1 MRINIT
7 SLKNSDLILGKTINV
22 IPHRELVSI
31 NENQNKNGADITQAQ
46 ETPVF
51 ELYKIMESDIL
62 KDKNNWDEMR
72 KRFLKPNEK
81 HLADTEKCKR
91 CVWANKESSKIFCS
105 RYKCT
110 EGKNYV

>member
-1 MRINIT
+1 MTGIENKYHELL
-7 SLKNSDLILGKTINV
+7 SEKSDRGKTINV
-22 IPHRELVSI
+22 IPHRELVSL

-46 ETPVF
+46 ESPVF
-51 ELYKIMESDIL
+51 ELRL
-62 KDKNNWDEMR
+62 
-72 KRFLKPNEK
+72 NEK
-81 HLADTEKCKR
+81 HLVNTEKCKK